1 MTIFQKSVIKRHLDN
16 LDKEQVEKSYQKFR
30 KNYNPAKIEEIKK
43 LKEEEYQDGFLR
55 DIFVNVFGY
64 ILKPDSNYNLAR
76 EFKNQGDGKKAD
88 GAILKN
94 EKAVAVIELKSTKTK
109 DLKSITD
116 QAFNYKN
123 NQPECKYVI
132 TSNFQKLRF
141 YIDYAHD
148 YEEFD
153 LFNLQK
159 EDFELLY
166 LLLSANS
173 IFSDLPLKLK
183 EETKF
188 HEQQVTDKL
197 YKDYSV
203 FKNKLFE
210 NLIKNNPDNDKLILF
225 NKSQKLLDRFLFI
238 LFAED
243 SGLLPPN
250 SISRIIDTFRK
261 LTELDAYKPIYDIY
275 KQYFGYMNIGRKGK
289 TNADDI
295 PAYNG
300 GLFYTD
306 ELLDNL
312 KIDDSILIDDL
323 LKLSEYDFNTEVDV
337 NILGHIFEHSLSE
350 IEEITAGISASR
362 GHVPLALSKRKKDG
376 VFYTPKYIT
385 QYIVENT
392 IGTLCNKKRKELEIE
407 EIEFDGSYRAKD
419 GKLLTKGKKLYKQL
433 NDYKDWLL
441 SLKIVDPA
449 CGSGA
454 FLNQALNFLIAEH
467 KNIDDIIAEL
477 TNTVLR
483 LFDTDKAILENNLYG
498 VDINEESV
506 EIAKLSLWL
515 RTAQKGRKL
524 SNLNDNI
531 KCGNSL
537 IDDPEVAG
545 EKAFDWNVE
554 FPQIFKKKEKIA
566 WHITTATHNSRY
578 SQRMFD
584 NHVTL
589 GEAIWIDEKDEI
601 IVTETIAQ
609 IVKEDNLNVIEYNIC
624 GDHIHILLVCDKEE
638 VPKIMG
644 KIKGVSGRRYNI
656 ENGITVIATNGTA
669 TRGHVPLSG
678 SDTATDAD
686 TGGEEP
692 DSPEKKKYNSL
703 WTQKF
708 GDRKIKGEKDL
719 QNVINYIR
727 TNRQKHE
734 LPKNIKLEKIIG
746 EMCCTIEYAF
756 RTEYKGGFDVV
767 IGNPPYVNIE
777 NLERAT
783 KKAIF
788 ENYVTAKGRTDLY
801 IAFVEL
807 SFKLIKDK
815 GLTGLIIPFAF
826 TNQNY
831 GELIRRK
838 IIETYGLIQIVD
850 TSAYL
855 VFADAMVKTVIVVL
869 SKEQNDKPTK
879 IFRSFEP
886 YLLSENLH
894 EINQKE
900 FLKLSKAVFE
910 TKPILSLLKIKQR
923 LEKVSIPLENICLV
937 AYGVRVN
944 SKTDKTKPKS
954 FYISDIRIDNYKQFV
969 EGKDISRYW
978 HSKTGWLNYQPM
990 EHYNSMFPELFENE
1004 KLMFINIVS
1013 NRVRFS
1019 YDNQNLYNSHT
1030 VINCV
1035 RIDKLIGAE
1044 HISAKKILK
1053 NNDVEFVKIYR
1064 TKFLLTLVNSNL
1076 LNWYFFNFQSEGLH
1090 FYPDDAKQFP
1100 IIKITKSYN
1109 QQPFI
1114 EKADKMLAL
1123 NQELQTKST
1132 RFTKRVTDNFEID
1145 KITKKLEVFYNYD
1158 FKTFVTELKKQ
1169 KIKLSLVQQDEW
1181 EEYFNA
1187 NKTEINQLQTEIST
1201 TDKEIDQMVY
1211 ELYGLTEE
1219 EIGIVEGDVL

>member
-16 LDKEQVEKSYQKFR
+16 LDKEQVKNAYQKFR
-30 KNYNPAKIEEIKK
+30 ENYSSSKIEEIKK

-55 DIFVNVFGY
+55 DIFVDVFGY
-64 ILKPDSNYNLAR
+64 TLKPDYNFNLAR

-109 DLKSITD
+109 DLKSITE

-141 YIDYAHD
+141 YIDYAHE

-173 IFSDLPLKLK
+173 IFSNLPIKLK

-188 HEQQVTDKL
+188 HEQQVSDKL

-250 SISRIIDTFRK
+250 SISRIIDTFHK

-289 TNADDI
+289 TNTDNI

-350 IEEITAGISASR
+350 IEEITAEIEGTTTDKTK
-362 GHVPLALSKRKKDG
+362 SKRKKDG

-392 IGTLCNKKRKELEIE
+392 IGTLCNEKRKELEIE

-419 GKLLTKGKKLYKQL
+419 GKLLTKGKKLYQKL

-477 TNTVLR
+477 TNTALR

-524 SNLNDNI
+524 SSLNDNI

-537 IDDPEVAG
+537 IDDPEIAG

-554 FPQIFKKKEKIA
+554 FKE
-566 WHITTATHNSRY
+566 
-578 SQRMFD
+578 
-584 NHVTL
+584 
-589 GEAIWIDEKDEI
+589 
-601 IVTETIAQ
+601 
-609 IVKEDNLNVIEYNIC
+609 
-624 GDHIHILLVCDKEE
+624 
-638 VPKIMG
+638 IM
-644 KIKGVSGRRYNI
+644 
-656 ENGITVIATNGTA
+656 
-669 TRGHVPLSG
+669 
-678 SDTATDAD
+678 
-686 TGGEEP
+686 
-692 DSPEKKKYNSL
+692 
-703 WTQKF
+703 
-708 GDRKIKGEKDL
+708 
-719 QNVINYIR
+719 QN
-727 TNRQKHE
+727 
-734 LPKNIKLEKIIG
+734 
-746 EMCCTIEYAF
+746 
-756 RTEYKGGFDVV
+756 GGFDVV
-767 IGNPPYVNIE
+767 IGNPPYVDI
-777 NLERAT
+777 
-783 KKAIF
+783 KALD
-788 ENYVTAKGRTDLY
+788 TDL
-801 IAFVEL
+801 V
-807 SFKLIKDK
+807 K
-815 GLTGLIIPFAF
+815 GLFK
-826 TNQNY
+826 Y
-831 GELIRRK
+831 
-838 IIETYGLIQIVD
+838 Y
-850 TSAYL
+850 
-855 VFADAMVKTVIVVL
+855 KT
-869 SKEQNDKPTK
+869 T
-879 IFRSFEP
+879 
-886 YLLSENLH
+886 EN
-894 EINQKE
+894 
-900 FLKLSKAVFE
+900 
-910 TKPILSLLKIKQR
+910 
-923 LEKVSIPLENICLV
+923 
-937 AYGVRVN
+937 
-944 SKTDKTKPKS
+944 
-954 FYISDIRIDNYKQFV
+954 RI
-969 EGKDISRYW
+969 
-978 HSKTGWLNYQPM
+978 
-990 EHYNSMFPELFENE
+990 
-1004 KLMFINIVS
+1004 
-1013 NRVRFS
+1013 
-1019 YDNQNLYNSHT
+1019 NLYS
-1030 VINCV
+1030 I
-1035 RIDKLIGAE
+1035 
-1044 HISAKKILK
+1044 
-1053 NNDVEFVKIYR
+1053 
-1064 TKFLLTLVNSNL
+1064 
-1076 LNWYFFNFQSEGLH
+1076 
-1090 FYPDDAKQFP
+1090 
-1100 IIKITKSYN
+1100 
-1109 QQPFI
+1109 FI
-1114 EKADKMLAL
+1114 EKAYELVKTKGYVSFINPNSILVNSSYQKIRKLLINEITKIVKLPDDVFVDAKVETIIFEFRKNNRRKTVDIIVYPKSEKINFIDNSRINIIDKSVWKKDKNL
-1123 NQELQTKST
+1123 NYNIFLSPSDISLLDKIKQISTDELGDISDFSLGITPYDKYQGHSQETIKT
-1132 RFTKRVTDNFEID
+1132 RAYHSNEKLNTLYKPLITGENILRFNVTNQIREYIKYGNWLGAMREEKYFTEPRIIVRQIVSGKPPRIYAGFTDESLYFTQIGFSVIPKNKESVKFILSLMNSKLITYYHKYKFLDIEKDLFQKILIANCKQLPIVNISNEQQRPFIEEVDRILEFTKLLQVKKNKFLNRINDNFEIG
-1145 KITKKLEVFYNYD
+1145 KISKKLEVFYNYD
-1158 FKTFVTELKKQ
+1158 FKTFVSELKKQ

-1187 NKTEINQLQTEIST
+1187 YKDEINKLQDRINT
-1201 TDKEIDQMVY
+1201 TDKKIDKMVY
-1211 ELYGLTEE
+1211 ELYELSEE
-1219 EIGIVEGDVL
+1219 EIAIVEENSLK